1 MNYGYYIVNLYENNY
16 GGEKLKLSVE
26 VNYEANISIVFI
38 TCKKKVFSRQQKI
51 WINKQILRWHETISL
66 PLSLCDL
73 CERIIDLCQYA
84 KQLKQ
89 EIEYPLHIR

>member
-38 TCKKKVFSRQQKI
+38 TSKKKGIFSPTKNM
-51 WINKQILRWHETISL
+51 NK
-66 PLSLCDL
+66 
-73 CERIIDLCQYA
+73 
-84 KQLKQ
+84 
-89 EIEYPLHIR
+89 